1 MLNQDQYK
9 LTWSFNPLLYWLR
22 IFAVDLDVLQERS
35 AFRRGTFNL
44 LGLSILVYT
53 VLWPI
58 GSRPEWFNRS
68 SNSSSTSNN
77 AIPIDKIRSSV
88 LDGILKP
95 TQVCLFQLLLFK
107 WNKIWRK
114 IDDMERK
121 INYSVDSYRR
131 LRKRAVILILVFV
144 FLVPFHLRCPVT
156 FTWNMNWVFI
166 TGTTRCG
173 AGTWP
178 FAPTIGKDIERKEVK
193 TWNLHHQPV
202 HRLRGHFIRL
212 VVSAGVDEHPNHHQ
226 KRARLRSRTLEHH
239 SDLTVEAK
247 LLQHPSLR
255 SRNQW
260 MLRSNAALFHVVYV
274 RLLHFRTLRYRQ
286 RLEHCCWHVRVPAT
300 VGTAPKRDLFMHDHI
315 QLQAVRRW
323 CNHWFEFTDWST
335 LSFRFCLPGF
345 RFGSFADFRSIWR
358 RTSSVSS
365 KKKKNFLNWDNV
377 ANDWLSFQF
386 AAGEPLHRRHSTQS
400 TEDITDGHLRHR
412 YPNISHGN

>member
-1 MLNQDQYK
+1 MVRISSRSRVNMLNQDQYK

-77 AIPIDKIRSSV
+77 AIPIDDIRTSV

-95 TQVCLFQLLLFK
+95 TQVCLFLLLLFK

-156 FTWNMNWVFI
+156 FTWNMN
-166 TGTTRCG
+166 
-173 AGTWP
+173 
-178 FAPTIGKDIERKEVK
+178 
-193 TWNLHHQPV
+193 
-202 HRLRGHFIRL
+202 
-212 VVSAGVDEHPNHHQ
+212 
-226 KRARLRSRTLEHH
+226 
-239 SDLTVEAK
+239 
-247 LLQHPSLR
+247 
-255 SRNQW
+255 
-260 MLRSNAALFHVVYV
+260 
-274 RLLHFRTLRYRQ
+274 
-286 RLEHCCWHVRVPAT
+286 
-300 VGTAPKRDLFMHDHI
+300 
-315 QLQAVRRW
+315 
-323 CNHWFEFTDWST
+323 
-335 LSFRFCLPGF
+335 
-345 RFGSFADFRSIWR
+345 
-358 RTSSVSS
+358 
-365 KKKKNFLNWDNV
+365 
-377 ANDWLSFQF
+377 
-386 AAGEPLHRRHSTQS
+386 
-400 TEDITDGHLRHR
+400 
-412 YPNISHGN
+412 